1 MVHPDFQGKGLGSE
15 LKNKMIEYLKK
26 AGVYMIS
33 VLYDEGLKDFY
44 ARFGFINCYADNW
57 KLIRVSKSKPADGGL
72 VRSLRSLLSFRQK
85 VTGKT
90 TGALRGMS
98 PARRGSDQRSG
109 RAGEGFPLPL
119 HKSDKTSQEMTGNI
133 WRADLHF

>member
-15 LKNKMIEYLKK
+15 LMNKMIEYLKK

-57 KLIRVSKSKPADGGL
+57 KLIRGSKSKPAGGGL

-90 TGALRGMS
+90 TGALRGC
-98 PARRGSDQRSG
+98 PPL
-109 RAGEGFPLPL
+109 EGVATNEVGAQGKAFPSHSINQTKLR
-119 HKSDKTSQEMTGNI
+119 KK
-133 WRADLHF
+133 

>member
-15 LKNKMIEYLKK
+15 LMNKMIEYLKK
-26 AGVYMIS
+26 AGVYIIS

-57 KLIRVSKSKPADGGL
+57 KLIRVSKSKPAGGGL

-85 VTGKT
+85 VTEKK
-90 TGALRGMS
+90 RGRCGGV
-98 PARRGSDQRSG
+98 PR
-109 RAGEGFPLPL
+109 
-119 HKSDKTSQEMTGNI
+119 
-133 WRADLHF
+133 